1 MTAHPIDQPHRKAAK
16 IAGLA
21 GLLPLPLVV
30 FANFA
35 VHERLIV
42 AGNAA
47 QTAHNIVANEALFR
61 ASMVCDLFYA
71 AGVVTLLAALY
82 VVLKPVDRTLSLLA
96 ALLRFVYALMWVRMT
111 LNLFDALRLVKGADY
126 LQAFGDD
133 RIYAL
138 ARLYLSAR
146 SDEYY
151 VGLLFWALAA
161 TLCAYLLFR
170 SRYVP
175 RVLAGFGVMAAAWCV
190 ACTVAFLVFPG
201 VARTVNLWWFDTP
214 LTLFEIATSFW
225 LLFKGLP
232 ATDLITSSEGAA

>member
-1 MTAHPIDQPHRKAAK
+1 MTTRAIDHSQRKAAK

-21 GLLPLPLVV
+21 GLLPIPLVV

-47 QTAHNIVANEALFR
+47 QTAHNIVANETLFR
-61 ASMVCDLFYA
+61 ASMLCDLFYA
-71 AGVVTLLAALY
+71 AGVVALLAALY
-82 VVLKPVDRTLSLLA
+82 VVLEPVDRTLSLLA

-133 RIYAL
+133 RLYAL
-138 ARLYLSAR
+138 ARLYLSER
-146 SDEYY
+146 SDQYY

-170 SRYVP
+170 SRYIP
-175 RVLAGFGVMAAAWCV
+175 SLLAVFGMIAATW
-190 ACTVAFLVFPG
+190 
-201 VARTVNLWWFDTP
+201 
-214 LTLFEIATSFW
+214 
-225 LLFKGLP
+225 
-232 ATDLITSSEGAA
+232 